1 MGTNIEKELSECT
14 LLHCFEVPVT
24 DRRTNE
30 DTFLLFEISVCEGEL
45 KATHEALPE
54 EQEKSDKIAFVSV
67 QIDSNFDL
75 QAHLEWLFSNIQ
87 DEIIWS
93 DFFILREE

>member
-24 DRRTNE
+24 DKRTGE
-30 DTFLLFEISVCEGEL
+30 DTFILFEISVCEGEL
-45 KATHEALPE
+45 KATHDSLTE

-67 QIDSNFDL
+67 PIDSNFDL
-75 QAHLEWLFSNIQ
+75 SAHLEWLFSNIQ

-93 DFFILREE
+93 DFFTLR